1 MSDTEMHVGSAVT
14 RLIFAR
20 PSGALELIA
29 VPPCPHEGC
38 GWFMPELS
46 CPAHGNYGMT
56 FLFVRRGPVT
66 WVKAALGIPRE
77 PLPDEANSGAAAAMD
92 QAAAVVRNYGDRHG

>member
-1 MSDTEMHVGSAVT
+1 MI
-14 RLIFAR
+14 RLTFAR

-46 CPAHGNYGMT
+46 CPAHGNFGMT
-56 FLFVRRGPVT
+56 YLFVKRGPVT
-66 WVKAALGIPRE
+66 WVKAVLDIPRE
-77 PLPDEANSGAAAAMD
+77 PLRDALVKSAAREGEADA
-92 QAAAVVRNYGDRHG
+92 